1 MFRKSKISAF
11 FLFFSISFLIYVT
24 FKSEFFWEGTKREYY
39 TKYYLIFIIL
49 TFFSLVT
56 FFFKKSFNQKILL
69 IFLSIYVSLFFLE
82 LYLSISLKL
91 NSQNQILERKKQIY
105 KLNTSKSYDTRNQ
118 VEIYEELKKF
128 ERISL
133 KLSPKDFLESE
144 NDLIPLSGIS
154 NIKTIDCNE
163 NGYFSFY
170 NSDRYG
176 FNNNDSVWDEKT
188 IEYLLV
194 GDSFTQGACVNPEKN
209 FAGNLSKISNAS
221 VLNLGFAGNGP
232 LLELAT
238 LKEYI
243 KLINVKKILWFY
255 FEGNDNFDLS
265 HEIKNNK
272 LIRYFKERNFNQQLY
287 LKQKDINE
295 IVNNEILKKVKFNK
309 TRINNL
315 EKNEIFIFKLIKL
328 FHLRDQIRKYINE
341 NYSFKEKEFK
351 EIMIKAKK
359 IAEENSA
366 KIYFIYLPE
375 FPRYKSFFYS
385 NSNLNKIEK
394 IIGEIGL
401 NFVNVDEL
409 VFKKIQQPL
418 DLFPFKMHG
427 HYNEKGY
434 KIISNTIYLS
444 VN

>member
-1 MFRKSKISAF
+1 MKM
-11 FLFFSISFLIYVT
+11 
-24 FKSEFFWEGTKREYY
+24 
-39 TKYYLIFIIL
+39 
-49 TFFSLVT
+49 
-56 FFFKKSFNQKILL
+56 
-69 IFLSIYVSLFFLE
+69 
-82 LYLSISLKL
+82 
-91 NSQNQILERKKQIY
+91 
-105 KLNTSKSYDTRNQ
+105 DT
-118 VEIYEELKKF
+118 
-128 ERISL
+128 
-133 KLSPKDFLESE
+133 
-144 NDLIPLSGIS
+144 
-154 NIKTIDCNE
+154 
-163 NGYFSFY
+163 FSFY

-188 IEYLLV
+188 IEYLLI

-315 EKNEIFIFKLIKL
+315 EKMKF
-328 FHLRDQIRKYINE
+328 YI
-341 NYSFKEKEFK
+341 
-351 EIMIKAKK
+351 
-359 IAEENSA
+359 
-366 KIYFIYLPE
+366 
-375 FPRYKSFFYS
+375 
-385 NSNLNKIEK
+385 
-394 IIGEIGL
+394 
-401 NFVNVDEL
+401 
-409 VFKKIQQPL
+409 
-418 DLFPFKMHG
+418 
-427 HYNEKGY
+427 
-434 KIISNTIYLS
+434 
-444 VN
+444 